1 MQTKL
6 LKNSKQDIETAGK
19 LLKDGELVAIPTETV
34 YGLAADALNGEAV
47 ANIFK
52 AKGRPMDNPLIVHI
66 ADLSQVDDL
75 VAFVP
80 PVLEDLAKAFW
91 PGPLTVI
98 LEKSDLIPDEV
109 SAGLDTVAI
118 RMPSHPVAR
127 AIIKAAGTPLAA
139 PSANTSGMP
148 SPTTAAHVLHDM
160 DGKIA
165 AVVDGGPC
173 EVGVESTVLTLCTR
187 VPRILRPGRVTPEDL
202 FDVLGEVEVDDAVLG
217 QLAEGAVAASP
228 GMKYK
233 HYSPKAEVYIVDGT
247 AEGFAKYVNEKVAER
262 AAEEAAVAALVFD
275 GEEDLVNCV
284 TLPFGA
290 EDDSLGQAEHL
301 FDDLRRA
308 DELGVSDIYVRCP
321 SAEGV
326 GLAVMNRLLRAAEF
340 RIINVD

>member
-1 MQTKL
+1 MQTLKL
-6 LKNSKQDIETAGK
+6 TNSKQDIETAGK

-98 LEKSDLIPDEV
+98 MEKSDLIPDEV

-160 DGKIA
+160 DGKIS

-202 FDVLGEVEVDDAVLG
+202 FDVLGDVDVDDAVLG

-233 HYSPKAEVYIVDGT
+233 HYSPKAEVYIVDGS

-262 AAEEAAVAALVFD
+262 AADEAAVAALVFD
-275 GEEDLVNCV
+275 GEESLVNCV

>member
-1 MQTKL
+1 MNTLQL
-6 LKNSKQDIETAGK
+6 NAEKQDIAKAGK

-47 ANIFK
+47 ANIFQ

-66 ADLSQVDDL
+66 ADLAQVDDL
-75 VAFVP
+75 VAFMP

-98 LEKSDLIPDEV
+98 LEKSELIPDEV

-160 DGKIA
+160 DGRIA

-202 FDVLGEVEVDDAVLG
+202 FDVLGDIEVDDAVLG

-233 HYSPKAEVYIVDGT
+233 HYSPKAEVYIVDGS

-275 GEEDLVNCV
+275 GEEALVNCV

-340 RIINVD
+340 RIIEVD

>member
-1 MQTKL
+1 MNTLQL
-6 LKNSKQDIETAGK
+6 NAEKQDIAKAGK

-47 ANIFK
+47 ANIFQ

-66 ADLSQVDDL
+66 ADLAQVDDL

-98 LEKSDLIPDEV
+98 LEKSELIPDEV

-165 AVVDGGPC
+165 AVVDGGP
-173 EVGVESTVLTLCTR
+173 GA
-187 VPRILRPGRVTPEDL
+187 PHPAARPGHTRGP
-202 FDVLGEVEVDDAVLG
+202 
-217 QLAEGAVAASP
+217 
-228 GMKYK
+228 
-233 HYSPKAEVYIVDGT
+233 
-247 AEGFAKYVNEKVAER
+247 
-262 AAEEAAVAALVFD
+262 
-275 GEEDLVNCV
+275 
-284 TLPFGA
+284 
-290 EDDSLGQAEHL
+290 
-301 FDDLRRA
+301 LRRP
-308 DELGVSDIYVRCP
+308 R
-321 SAEGV
+321 
-326 GLAVMNRLLRAAEF
+326 
-340 RIINVD
+340 

>member
-1 MQTKL
+1 MQTLKL
-6 LKNSKQDIETAGK
+6 TNSKQDIETAGK

-160 DGKIA
+160 DGKIS

-202 FDVLGEVEVDDAVLG
+202 FDVLGDVDVDDAVLG

-233 HYSPKAEVYIVDGT
+233 HYSPKAEVYIVDGS

-262 AAEEAAVAALVFD
+262 AAD
-275 GEEDLVNCV
+275 
-284 TLPFGA
+284 
-290 EDDSLGQAEHL
+290 
-301 FDDLRRA
+301 
-308 DELGVSDIYVRCP
+308 
-321 SAEGV
+321 
-326 GLAVMNRLLRAAEF
+326 
-340 RIINVD
+340 